1 MSAAADLVLVP
12 TRELDRQFARA
23 GLWEDRT
30 LGSFLDVDR
39 TELAGRLAVVDGAV
53 QLTYAELAERVDA
66 LAGALEDL
74 GVTPGRPVLVQLP
87 NWWEA
92 LVTYHAVARIGAVV
106 NPVIPIYRH
115 AELSFI
121 VEQSRPA
128 AIVVPGT
135 FRGTDHAAMLQEVTD
150 RVGHRAPIVV
160 VRAPA
165 IAGTTAF
172 DDLVAD
178 RPAPPAAEARPDDI
192 ALLLYTS
199 GTTAAPKGVLHSHQT
214 LVYECRSILQ
224 RCGLGADDA
233 VFMGSPV
240 THITGFLYGYAM
252 PPMVGATSVLLDVWD
267 PDVAADLIER
277 HGCRFTVAATPFLKG
292 LIETYEARGATSS
305 LRAFGCGGADVP
317 PELVRRAA
325 KVIGDGVSRVYGS
338 SEFPTYSFG
347 LPGDRVEKRAETDGY
362 PIGPVEARLDGAVDG
377 VGELLVRGPELFH
390 GYLDAALNADS
401 FTDDGYFRTGD
412 LASFDADGYLTIH
425 GRKKD
430 IIIRKGENISAREV
444 EDQLFDHEK
453 VLDVAVVAL
462 PDEERGELA
471 CAVVVTDDPALGLR
485 DLQRHLEA
493 RGVAKQK
500 WPERLQLVESLPRT
514 ASGKVQKFL
523 IRERLLGPGG

>member
-1 MSAAADLVLVP
+1 MECVSAAADHVLVP
-12 TRELDRQFARA
+12 TRDLDRQYAGA

-39 TELAGRLAVVDGAV
+39 TERADRLAVVDGAV
-53 QLTYAELAERVDA
+53 QLTYAEMAARVDA
-66 LAGALEDL
+66 LAGALVHL

-135 FRGTDHAAMLQEVTD
+135 FRGTDHAAMLHEVTD
-150 RVGHRAPIVV
+150 RVGHHPPIVV
-160 VRAPA
+160 VRSPA
-165 IAGTTAF
+165 VAGTLAF
-172 DDLVAD
+172 EAMVCDWT
-178 RPAPPAAEARPDDI
+178 APPAAVVRPDDI

-214 LVYECRSILQ
+214 LVYECRSILE
-224 RCGLGADDA
+224 RCGLGTDDA

-267 PDVAADLIER
+267 PDVAVDLIER

-292 LIETYEARGATSS
+292 LTETYEARDATSS
-305 LRAFGCGGADVP
+305 LRVFGCGGADVP

-325 KVIGDGVSRVYGS
+325 NVIGDGVSRVYGS

-347 LPGDRVEKRAETDGY
+347 VPGDRIDKRVRDRRL
-362 PIGPVEARLDGAVDG
+362 PARSGRGA
-377 VGELLVRGPELFH
+377 
-390 GYLDAALNADS
+390 A
-401 FTDDGYFRTGD
+401 
-412 LASFDADGYLTIH
+412 
-425 GRKKD
+425 GR
-430 IIIRKGENISAREV
+430 RR
-444 EDQLFDHEK
+444 
-453 VLDVAVVAL
+453 
-462 PDEERGELA
+462 RR
-471 CAVVVTDDPALGLR
+471 CR
-485 DLQRHLEA
+485 
-493 RGVAKQK
+493 
-500 WPERLQLVESLPRT
+500 
-514 ASGKVQKFL
+514 
-523 IRERLLGPGG
+523 